1 MKQLFRERVRD
12 FVLAVLLVSA
22 GLTVQAATPF
32 DVAVNGPQPGD
43 PLILQGDYTA
53 AASSG
58 APVLVML
65 HGLGSSRG
73 EWTPL
78 VQRAVQRGW
87 GTLAF
92 DLRGHGHSR
101 GTMAGRTV
109 NFEDPQ
115 NGRTA
120 AFWKQ
125 LPGDLEQVVAT
136 LEKKTGTPRER
147 IVLVG
152 ASIGANTVLDAA
164 TRLNGLDA
172 LVLLSPGLD
181 YAGILTEGPM
191 SALATPTLMIAAQP
205 DLYAYTSCQR
215 LKTLAPPGLLTWKP
229 MEEGTRQ
236 GAHGVQLFDGKLEEK
251 ILDWIAGV
259 SKR

>member
-12 FVLAVLLVSA
+12 FVMAVLLVNA
-22 GLTVQAATPF
+22 GLTVQATTPF
-32 DVAVNGPQPGD
+32 DVAVNGPRPND
-43 PLILQGDYTA
+43 PLILQGEYA
-53 AASSG
+53 APASSG

-125 LPGDLEQVVAT
+125 LPGDLEQVVAA
-136 LEKKTGTPRER
+136 LEKKTGTPRGR

-191 SALATPTLMIAAQP
+191 SNLATPTLMIAAQP
-205 DLYAYTSCQR
+205 DLYAYTSGQR

-229 MEEGTRQ
+229 LEAGTPQ
-236 GAHGVQLFDGKLEEK
+236 GAHGVQLLDGKLEEK

-259 SKR
+259 AKR